1 MDSQSNTQQ
10 GDIVI
15 NAGIDLTGK
24 EGYLVKLADQGSQP
38 EVLLPTDEAD
48 VCQYIVTEGGAL
60 DTDVT
65 VRPLRDGDQV
75 RVKANGTGNAG
86 DVLALATIST
96 DAGKVETLPADA
108 DTYFTAGY
116 AEEDFADE
124 QLVKCRVY
132 KTTTVVS

>member
-48 VCQYIVTEGGAL
+48 VCQYVVIDGAAL
-60 DTDVT
+60 DSDCT
-65 VRPLRDGDQV
+65 VRPLCDGAQV
-75 RVKANGTGNAG
+75 RIRANGTGDAG
-86 DVLALATIST
+86 DVMALATIGT
-96 DAGKVETLPADA
+96 DAGKVEALPADA
-108 DTYFTAGY
+108 DTYFTVGY
-116 AEEDFADE
+116 AEEDFLDE
-124 QLVKCRVY
+124 QFVKVRIF
-132 KTTTVVS
+132 KLTTVVT